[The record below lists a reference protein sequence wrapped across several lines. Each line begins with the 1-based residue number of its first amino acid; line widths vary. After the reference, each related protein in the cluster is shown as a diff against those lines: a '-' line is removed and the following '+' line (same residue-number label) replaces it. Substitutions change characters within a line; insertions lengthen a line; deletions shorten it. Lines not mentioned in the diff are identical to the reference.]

1 MDDLEKFIEISLP
14 DKEDFYS
21 QLNMEDVML
30 QITRT
35 LKELVKILKQKT

>member
-14 DKEDFYS
+14 DKEDFYTQVS
-21 QLNMEDVML
+21 MEDIML

-35 LKELVKILKQKT
+35 LKELVNILK

>member
-35 LKELVKILKQKT
+35 LKELVNILK

>member
-21 QLNMEDVML
+21 QLNMEDIML
-30 QITRT
+30 KITRT
-35 LKELVKILKQKT
+35 LKELVNILK

>member
-14 DKEDFYS
+14 DKEHFYS
-21 QLNMEDVML
+21 QVNMEDIML

-35 LKELVKILKQKT
+35 LKELVKILK

>member
-21 QLNMEDVML
+21 QLNMEDIML

-35 LKELVKILKQKT
+35 LKELVNILK

>member
-21 QLNMEDVML
+21 QVNMEDIML
-30 QITRT
+30 QITRK
-35 LKELVKILKQKT
+35 LKELVKILK

>member
-1 MDDLEKFIEISLP
+1 MDDLEEFIEISLP

-21 QLNMEDVML
+21 QLNMEDIML

-35 LKELVKILKQKT
+35 LKELVNILK

>member
-21 QLNMEDVML
+21 QVNMEDIML

-35 LKELVKILKQKT
+35 LKELVKILK

>member
-21 QLNMEDVML
+21 QVNMEDIML

-35 LKELVKILKQKT
+35 LKELVNILK

>member
-21 QLNMEDVML
+21 QLNMEDIML

-35 LKELVKILKQKT
+35 LKELVKILK

>member
-21 QLNMEDVML
+21 QVNMEDIML
-30 QITRT
+30 QITRM
-35 LKELVKILKQKT
+35 LKELVKILK